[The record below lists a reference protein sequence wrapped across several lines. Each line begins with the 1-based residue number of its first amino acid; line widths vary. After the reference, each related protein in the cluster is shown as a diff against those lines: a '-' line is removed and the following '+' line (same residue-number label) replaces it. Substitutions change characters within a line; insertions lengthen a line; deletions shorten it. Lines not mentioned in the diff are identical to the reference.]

1 MEEKISTVNHQVR
14 GELSQFVD
22 DLVVTEQLISTIL
35 ETPVSEQLFL
45 EQLQVCVVHGLKKLQ
60 SLTPLQVLDHKIAF
74 LKEQSFREARGA
86 ADVKDVLEKLKVEGT
101 FISHA

>member
-1 MEEKISTVNHQVR
+1 MVEKNCS
-14 GELSQFVD
+14 
-22 DLVVTEQLISTIL
+22 
-35 ETPVSEQLFL
+35 
-45 EQLQVCVVHGLKKLQ
+45 
-60 SLTPLQVLDHKIAF
+60 PLQVLDHKIAF

>member
-1 MEEKISTVNHQVR
+1 M
-14 GELSQFVD
+14 SQFVD

-45 EQLQVCVVHGLKKLQ
+45 EQLQVCDSSWLNKHAI
-60 SLTPLQVLDHKIAF
+60 TILQVLDHKIAF

-86 ADVKDVLEKLKVEGT
+86 ADVKDVLEKLKVRRI
-101 FISHA
+101 FIY